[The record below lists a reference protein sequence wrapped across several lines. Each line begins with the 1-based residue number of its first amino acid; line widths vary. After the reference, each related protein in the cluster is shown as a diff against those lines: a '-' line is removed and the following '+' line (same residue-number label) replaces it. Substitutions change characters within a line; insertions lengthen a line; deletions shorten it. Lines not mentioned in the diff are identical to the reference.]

1 MKPKPKPKS
10 SKPRKPKPSTH
21 RRKPVA
27 KAPSAPTPKPAPK
40 PTVAESPPA
49 PSQLP
54 AEQPGTQAPPK
65 DTVIASVPMPDPDSL
80 GLRGLIIPT
89 GTVLFDGAFDKNAT
103 ITISRKGQQLEV
115 TLNTNADKIPA
126 GSWRPHD

>member
-1 MKPKPKPKS
+1 MKPKHKTKS
-10 SKPRKPKPSTH
+10 SKPRTPKPSTH

-27 KAPSAPTPKPAPK
+27 KAPTPAPKPAPK
-40 PTVAESPPA
+40 QQADDEPA
-49 PSQLP
+49 PTHP
-54 AEQPGTQAPPK
+54 IATPTPQAPAR
-65 DTVIASVPMPDPDSL
+65 DVVIASVAMPDPDIL

-89 GTVLFDGAFDKNAT
+89 GTILFDGAFDKNAT
-103 ITISRKGQQLEV
+103 ITIARKGQQLEV